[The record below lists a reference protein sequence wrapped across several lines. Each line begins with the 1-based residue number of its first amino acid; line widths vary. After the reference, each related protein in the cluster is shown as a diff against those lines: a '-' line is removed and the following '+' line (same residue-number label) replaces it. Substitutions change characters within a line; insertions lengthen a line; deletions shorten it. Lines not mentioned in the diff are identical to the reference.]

1 MKRHFPIFLLLSG
14 LLVACLKPTDA
25 DFSGKSGLQDDE
37 LLWVLR
43 IQKDSLAAAD
53 SGSVSFFEE
62 GIPLIFKD
70 VVEGELPAYE
80 TFGSQAEPLSRKDL
94 NEKLLNLDL
103 PKGDFS
109 SFRFQVELYSVVR
122 TRAWWYSHEA
132 RFLRLVSVDTF
143 GRQPPQDFVGVE
155 VKDLR
160 DERYRIEMDGEM
172 VNIADWLQSEDYPFF
187 PTYLRSNRQEHLLQ
201 SERESSYLRRMVL
214 DGNWQDIDWQE
225 GQINVSGK
233 TRIEL
238 KPEQVLPFSGRYIF
252 PPADTLSPERELFL
266 TAEKDYLVADWTH
279 RFRLEKLLPFSQ
291 GEFFS
296 TGGELY
302 QFDFQNDSLKGLFF
316 FSDKDS
322 LYGQAEIT
330 GPF

>member
-1 MKRHFPIFLLLSG
+1 MKRLFPIVLLLSAV
-14 LLVACLKPTDA
+14 LVACLKPTDA

-53 SGSVSFFEE
+53 SGSVAFFER
-62 GIPLIFKD
+62 GIPMIFKD
-70 VVEGELPAYE
+70 LVDGELPSYE
-80 TFGSQAEPLSRKDL
+80 TFGSQAEPLSRKGI

-103 PKGDFS
+103 PKGDYS

-122 TRAWWYSHEA
+122 TRSWWYSHEA

-155 VKDLR
+155 VKDLK
-160 DERYRIEMDGEM
+160 DERYRIKMNGEL
-172 VNIADWLQSEDYPFF
+172 VNLADWLQSEEYPFL
-187 PTYLRSNRQEHLLQ
+187 PTYLRSNRQEHVLQ
-201 SERESSYLRRMVL
+201 SERESNYLRRMVL
-214 DGNWQDIDWQE
+214 NGNWQDIDWQE

-238 KPEQVLPFSGRYIF
+238 EPEKVLPFSGRYIF
-252 PPADTLSPERELFL
+252 PPVDSLSPDRELFL

-291 GEFFS
+291 NEFFS

-302 QFDFQNDSLKGLFF
+302 QFDFQNDSLKGLLF
-316 FSDKDS
+316 FSDQDS